1 MKWFARIILLFLI
14 GIGWLIL
21 PLPVL
26 ADTTADITITATGVV
41 VGAASGFTVT
51 YIDDYTIGMSWINPL
66 GADSVKIIAK
76 YGEAPDPPVAG
87 LEPTDGWVLYEG
99 NGTYVEQ
106 QLLDNMYYL
115 ACAEVG
121 GIWSP
126 LYTAGVVEQP
136 IMTALTGLLGNFLTL
151 LIAGALIFVA
161 FWQRSNFLQIIA
173 GFVAI
178 GFGIYWITVNANFLY
193 VIEAVAVVGVGL
205 YMMLMVGV
213 EFLRGK

>member
-1 MKWFARIILLFLI
+1 MKWVTRLLILIVISIFLI
-14 GIGWLIL
+14 V
-21 PLPVL
+21 PAVPVS
-26 ADTTADITITATGVV
+26 ADTTANVTITAVGVV

-66 GADSVKIIAK
+66 GADAIKIIAK
-76 YGEAPDPPVAG
+76 YGSAPEAPVAG

-99 NGTYVEQ
+99 IGTYVEQ

-115 ACAEVG
+115 ACAQVG
-121 GIWSP
+121 GVWSP
-126 LYTAGVVEQP
+126 LYTEGVVEQP

-193 VIEAVAVVGVGL
+193 VIESVAVVGVGL

-213 EFLRGK
+213 EYLRGK